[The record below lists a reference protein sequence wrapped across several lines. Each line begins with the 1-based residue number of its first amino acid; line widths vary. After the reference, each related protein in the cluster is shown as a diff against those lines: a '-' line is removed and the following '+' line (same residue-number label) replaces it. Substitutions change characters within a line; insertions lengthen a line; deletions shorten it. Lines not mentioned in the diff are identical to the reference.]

1 MLNNFNQ
8 QMSWQDKYIPLVSQ
22 KLGQVFMVRS
32 SFEVDTQNATD
43 LVMLRAGTM
52 NFAVR
57 LRKFDNYGSRYLQQ
71 FTIRAKTRH
80 NNKTEIHK
88 ILEGNAD
95 YGFYGWVCEKNKKI
109 EHWTI
114 FDLDIFRQ
122 EVNKETLDNKHLIM
136 NPDGTGFYAFYFNE
150 FPSNLIIET
159 SIGEANA
166 ILYR

>member
-43 LVMLRAGTM
+43 LVMLRTDRM

-57 LRKFDNYGSRYLQQ
+57 LRKYDNYGSRYLQQ

-95 YGFYGWVCEKNKKI
+95 YGFYGWVYEKNKRLKY
-109 EHWTI
+109 WTI
-114 FDLDIFRQ
+114 FDLDIFRK
-122 EVNKETLDNKHLIM
+122 EVDKETLNNKHLYM
-136 NPDGTGFYAFYFNE
+136 NKDGTGFYVFDYKQ
-150 FPSNLIIET
+150 FPTNFIIET
-159 SIGEANA
+159 SIGE
-166 ILYR
+166 IL